1 MLIVHF
7 FRNLLPFNPV
17 PTPMHGAPMG
27 LLPPPL
33 PLPEPIRENSP
44 KDRILDPSEFYTIQK
59 ELRRFV
65 LTFSILYALN

>member
-1 MLIVHF
+1 
-7 FRNLLPFNPV
+7 
-17 PTPMHGAPMG
+17 MHGAPMG